1 MGKVK
6 TNIFLNAY
14 VVFGALFKGHPR
26 WHSGKEFACQCKRC
40 KRSRFDPWVG
50 KSPWRRKWQPPP
62 IVLPGELCG
71 QRSLVGYS
79 PWACQELGMSK
90 LACTHGLLKEA
101 EDIGLSPSRNLQSF
115 RRAEDTAHTES
126 GAAVNVGVES
136 GAIVGSTEVSAS
148 TLQQ

>member
-1 MGKVK
+1 M
-6 TNIFLNAY
+6 
-14 VVFGALFKGHPR
+14 
-26 WHSGKEFACQCKRC
+26 
-40 KRSRFDPWVG
+40 
-50 KSPWRRKWQPPP
+50 
-62 IVLPGELCG
+62 
-71 QRSLVGYS
+71 GYS